1 MIGSLSCFPYSLVPV
16 YWGSDNM
23 IGFDTIIEIFG
34 DTFLGGN
41 TGIAGTIIL
50 VGILAFVM
58 AITKKLMP
66 TMVLALP
73 LIMVFAT
80 LGWLPAEVG
89 IMMLIVVAL
98 LIGLE
103 ARGVFS

>member
-1 MIGSLSCFPYSLVPV
+1 MIT
-16 YWGSDNM
+16 
-23 IGFDTIIEIFG
+23 FDTLIEIFG

-41 TGIAGTIIL
+41 VGIAGTIAL
-50 VGILAFVM
+50 VGVLAFIM
-58 AITKKLMP
+58 AITKKVMP

-80 LGWLPAEVG
+80 LGWLPAEIG

>member
-1 MIGSLSCFPYSLVPV
+1 MIT
-16 YWGSDNM
+16 
-23 IGFDTIIEIFG
+23 FDTLIEIFG

-41 TGIAGTIIL
+41 VGIAGTIIL
-50 VGILAFVM
+50 VGVLAFIM
-58 AITKKLMP
+58 AITKKVMP

-73 LIMVFAT
+73 LIMVFAV
-80 LGWLPAEVG
+80 LGWLPAEAG
-89 IMMLIVVAL
+89 LMRLIVVAL

>member
-1 MIGSLSCFPYSLVPV
+1 MIT
-16 YWGSDNM
+16 
-23 IGFDTIIEIFG
+23 FDTLIEIFG

-41 TGIAGTIIL
+41 VGIAGSIIL
-50 VGILAFVM
+50 VGVLAFIM
-58 AITKKLMP
+58 AITKKVMP

-73 LIMVFAT
+73 LIMVFAV

>member
-1 MIGSLSCFPYSLVPV
+1 MIT
-16 YWGSDNM
+16 
-23 IGFDTIIEIFG
+23 FDTLIEIFG
-34 DTFLGGN
+34 DTVLGGN
-41 TGIAGTIIL
+41 VGIAGAIVL
-50 VGILAFVM
+50 VGVLAFIM
-58 AITKKLMP
+58 AITKKVMP

-80 LGWLPAEVG
+80 LGWLPAEIG

>member
-1 MIGSLSCFPYSLVPV
+1 
-16 YWGSDNM
+16 
-23 IGFDTIIEIFG
+23 
-34 DTFLGGN
+34 
-41 TGIAGTIIL
+41 
-50 VGILAFVM
+50 M
-58 AITKKLMP
+58 AITKKVMP

-73 LIMVFAT
+73 LIMVFAV
-80 LGWLPAEVG
+80 LGWLPAEIG

>member
-1 MIGSLSCFPYSLVPV
+1 MIT
-16 YWGSDNM
+16 
-23 IGFDTIIEIFG
+23 FDTLIEIFG

-41 TGIAGTIIL
+41 VGIAGAIVL
-50 VGILAFVM
+50 VGVLAFIM
-58 AITKKLMP
+58 AITKKIMP

-80 LGWLPAEVG
+80 LGWLPAEIG

>member
-1 MIGSLSCFPYSLVPV
+1 MIT
-16 YWGSDNM
+16 
-23 IGFDTIIEIFG
+23 FDTLIEIFG

-41 TGIAGTIIL
+41 VGIAGTIIL
-50 VGILAFVM
+50 VGVLAFIM
-58 AITKKLMP
+58 AITKKVMP

-73 LIMVFAT
+73 LIMVFAV
-80 LGWLPAEVG
+80 LGWLPAEIG

>member
-1 MIGSLSCFPYSLVPV
+1 M
-16 YWGSDNM
+16 YWGSDIM
-23 IGFDTIIEIFG
+23 ISLDTIIEILG
-34 DTFLGGN
+34 DTVLNGN
-41 TGIAGTIIL
+41 TGVAGTVVL
-50 VGILAFVM
+50 VSILAFIM

-80 LGWLPAEVG
+80 LGFLPPEIG

-98 LIGLE
+98 IVGLE

>member
-1 MIGSLSCFPYSLVPV
+1 
-16 YWGSDNM
+16 
-23 IGFDTIIEIFG
+23 
-34 DTFLGGN
+34 
-41 TGIAGTIIL
+41 
-50 VGILAFVM
+50 
-58 AITKKLMP
+58 
-66 TMVLALP
+66 MVLALP

-80 LGWLPAEVG
+80 LGWLPAEIG

>member
-1 MIGSLSCFPYSLVPV
+1 MIT
-16 YWGSDNM
+16 
-23 IGFDTIIEIFG
+23 FDTLIEIFG

-41 TGIAGTIIL
+41 VGIAGTIVL
-50 VGILAFVM
+50 VGVLAFIM

-73 LIMVFAT
+73 LIMVFAV
-80 LGWLPAEVG
+80 LGWLPAEIG

>member
-1 MIGSLSCFPYSLVPV
+1 MIT
-16 YWGSDNM
+16 
-23 IGFDTIIEIFG
+23 FDTLIEIFG

-41 TGIAGTIIL
+41 VGIAGTIVL
-50 VGILAFVM
+50 VGVLAFIM
-58 AITKKLMP
+58 AITKKVMP

-73 LIMVFAT
+73 LIMVFAV
-80 LGWLPAEVG
+80 LGWLPAEIG

>member
-1 MIGSLSCFPYSLVPV
+1 MISL
-16 YWGSDNM
+16 
-23 IGFDTIIEIFG
+23 DTIIEILG
-34 DTFLGGN
+34 DTVLNGN
-41 TGIAGTIIL
+41 TGVAGTVVL
-50 VGILAFVM
+50 VSILAFIM

-80 LGWLPAEVG
+80 LGFLPPEIG

-98 LIGLE
+98 IVGLE

>member
-1 MIGSLSCFPYSLVPV
+1 M

-23 IGFDTIIEIFG
+23 ISLDTIIEILG
-34 DTFLGGN
+34 DTVLNGN
-41 TGIAGTIIL
+41 TGVAGTVVL
-50 VGILAFVM
+50 VGILAFIM
-58 AITKKLMP
+58 AISKKLMP

-73 LIMVFAT
+73 LIMVFAI
-80 LGWLPAEVG
+80 LGFLPSEIG

-98 LIGLE
+98 IIGLE

>member
-1 MIGSLSCFPYSLVPV
+1 MIT
-16 YWGSDNM
+16 
-23 IGFDTIIEIFG
+23 FDTLIEIFG

-41 TGIAGTIIL
+41 VGIAGTIVL
-50 VGILAFVM
+50 VGVLAFIM
-58 AITKKLMP
+58 AITKKVMP

-73 LIMVFAT
+73 LIMVFAV